1 MKNNSASTASDRL
14 DGAAPGK
21 PSAGEDAFVQ
31 RPHRTLVFL
40 SIPVLFSLV
49 AEPLTG
55 LVDTAFVARLGAEAL
70 AALGVGTISLS
81 SVFWIFNFLG
91 IGTQTEVAQ
100 AAGRREYGLA
110 ARKCALAGLVGLAA
124 GVLLIALGMQAL
136 PWAASAMGA
145 VGSVHEQAVV
155 YMRIRLL
162 GAPAV
167 LTTIAAFGALRG
179 LQDMRTPLLVAV
191 GVNALN
197 ILLDAVLIYGWG
209 PVPALG
215 IAGAAAAS
223 STSQWVGALWSC
235 TIVYRRLG
243 KPDGLRAADLASLL
257 RIGGDLFVRTGLLT
271 FFLLMATR
279 AATRIGADA
288 GAAHQAIRQVWVLAS
303 LVLDAFAVSG
313 QSLVGYF
320 IGSHNVYQAR
330 RAARVIVTWSLGAGA
345 FLAVAMVLA
354 KQPAAVLLVPPEA
367 RVFFQTAW
375 LVAAAMQP
383 VTALSFSTDGIH
395 WGTGDFRFLRNV
407 MILATGAGC
416 AGLLLIGGNGTRA
429 LVAVWAVTGLWVS
442 IRALFGMLRV
452 WPAIGRSP
460 FKKESP

>member
-1 MKNNSASTASDRL
+1 MKTAAEKPVSARREGGSGGL
-14 DGAAPGK
+14 P
-21 PSAGEDAFVQ
+21 AGEDAFVQ

-55 LVDTAFVARLGAEAL
+55 LADTAFVARLGAEAL

-100 AAGRREYGLA
+100 AAGRAEIGLA
-110 ARKCALAGLVGLAA
+110 ARKCALAVLVGLAA
-124 GVLLIALGMQAL
+124 GTLLILLGMRAL
-136 PWAASAMGA
+136 PWAAAAMGA
-145 VGSVHEQAVV
+145 SGNVHEQAVV

-197 ILLDAVLIYGWG
+197 IFLDAVLIYGWG
-209 PVPALG
+209 PVPAMG
-215 IAGAAAAS
+215 IGGAAAAS
-223 STSQWVGALWSC
+223 SASQWVGALWSGG
-235 TIVYRRLG
+235 IVYRRLG
-243 KPDGLRAADLASLL
+243 RPRGLRLSELTRLL

-320 IGSHNVYQAR
+320 IGSDNLDQAR
-330 RAARVIVTWSLGAGA
+330 RAARVIVIWSLGAGA
-345 FLAVAMVLA
+345 FLALAMVLTR
-354 KQPAAVLLVPPEA
+354 PLAATLLVPVEA
-367 RVFFQTAW
+367 RAFFRTAW

-407 MILATGAGC
+407 MILATGTGC
-416 AGLLLIGGNGTRA
+416 AGLLLIGGHGTRA
-429 LVAVWAVTGLWVS
+429 LAAVWAVTGLWAAV
-442 IRALFGMLRV
+442 RALFGILRV
-452 WPAIGRSP
+452 WPAIGKSP
-460 FKKESP
+460 FRRD

>member
-1 MKNNSASTASDRL
+1 MKTAEVKPGGQRRL
-14 DGAAPGK
+14 
-21 PSAGEDAFVQ
+21 AGSGGLPAGGDTFVQ

-40 SIPVLFSLV
+40 SLPVLFSLI

-100 AAGRREYGLA
+100 AAGRGEIGLA
-110 ARKCALAGLVGLAA
+110 ARKCALAVIMGLAA
-124 GVLLIALGMQAL
+124 GALLIGAGMKAL

-145 VGSVHEQAVV
+145 AGSVHTQAVV

-167 LTTIAAFGALRG
+167 LTTIAVFGALRG

-191 GVNALN
+191 GVNTLN
-197 ILLDAVLIYGWG
+197 IFLDAVLIYGWG
-209 PVPALG
+209 PVPAMG

-223 STSQWVGALWSC
+223 SASQWVGAVWSAA
-235 TIVYRRLG
+235 IVYRRLG
-243 KPDGLRAADLASLL
+243 RPHGIRAGDVVSLL
-257 RIGGDLFVRTGLLT
+257 KIGGDLFVRTGLLT
-271 FFLLMATR
+271 FFLLMGTR

-320 IGSHNVYQAR
+320 IGSHNLHQAR
-330 RAARVIVTWSLGAGA
+330 RAARVIVIWSLGAGGILTA
-345 FLAVAMVLA
+345 AMVLG
-354 KQPAAVLLVPPEA
+354 KQLTAVLLVPPEA
-367 RVFFQTAW
+367 RPLFQTAW

-407 MILATGAGC
+407 MILATATGC
-416 AGLLLIGGNGTRA
+416 AGLFLLDVHGSLA
-429 LVAVWAVTGLWVS
+429 LAAVWAVTGLWVS
-442 IRALFGMLRV
+442 IRALFGMLRI

-460 FKKESP
+460 FKKD

>member
-1 MKNNSASTASDRL
+1 MKTAAEKPDANGG
-14 DGAAPGK
+14 GAGPGAF
-21 PSAGEDAFVQ
+21 PAGEGAFVH

-55 LVDTAFVARLGAEAL
+55 LADTAFVAHLGAESL

-100 AAGRREYGLA
+100 ATGRGEIGLA
-110 ARKCALAGLVGLAA
+110 SRRCALAVLVGLAA
-124 GVLLIALGMQAL
+124 GSLLIMLGMRAL
-136 PWAASAMGA
+136 PWAASAMGTS
-145 VGSVHEQAVV
+145 GTVHQQAVV

-209 PVPALG
+209 PVPSMG
-215 IAGAAAAS
+215 IGGAAAAS
-223 STSQWVGALWSC
+223 SASQWVGALWSGG
-235 TIVYRRLG
+235 IVYRRLG
-243 KPDGLRAADLASLL
+243 RPRELRLAELANLL
-257 RIGGDLFVRTGLLT
+257 RIGSDLFVRTGLLT

-279 AATRIGADA
+279 TATRIGADA

-303 LVLDAFAVSG
+303 LVLDALAVSG

-320 IGSHNVYQAR
+320 VGSGNLGPAR
-330 RAARVIVTWSLGAGA
+330 RAARVIVIWSLGAGA
-345 FLAVAMVLA
+345 FLTAAMVLTR
-354 KQPAAVLLVPPEA
+354 PLAAALLVPAEA
-367 RVFFQTAW
+367 QAFFRTAW

-407 MILATGAGC
+407 MILATGTGC
-416 AGLLLIGGNGTRA
+416 AGLLLIGGHDTRA
-429 LVAVWAVTGLWVS
+429 LAAVWAVTGLWAGV
-442 IRALFGMLRV
+442 RALFGTLRV

-460 FKKESP
+460 FRGD

>member
-1 MKNNSASTASDRL
+1 MKVNSTA
-14 DGAAPGK
+14 K
-21 PSAGEDAFVQ
+21 PESGRNGGVPEEPSVGEDAFVQ

-40 SIPVLFSLV
+40 SLPVLFSLI

-55 LVDTAFVARLGAEAL
+55 LVDTAFVARLGAESL

-100 AAGRREYGLA
+100 AAGRRELGLA
-110 ARKCALAGLVGLAA
+110 SRKCTLAVIMGMAA
-124 GVLLIALGMQAL
+124 GVLLIGAGFKALQ
-136 PWAASAMGA
+136 WAASAMGA
-145 VGSVHEQAVV
+145 AGSVHTQAVA
-155 YMRIRLL
+155 YMRIRL
-162 GAPAV
+162 
-167 LTTIAAFGALRG
+167 G

-197 ILLDAVLIYGWG
+197 IFLDAVLIYGWG
-209 PVPALG
+209 PVPAMG

-223 STSQWVGALWSC
+223 SASQWVGAAWSAA
-235 TIVYRRLG
+235 IVYRRLG
-243 KPDGLRAADLASLL
+243 KPHGIRAADVVSLL
-257 RIGGDLFVRTGLLT
+257 KIGGDLFVRTGLLT
-271 FFLLMATR
+271 FFLLVATR

-320 IGSHNVYQAR
+320 IGSHNLHQAR
-330 RAARVIVTWSLGAGA
+330 RAARVIVIWSLGAGG
-345 FLAVAMVLA
+345 FLAAAMVLGERLS
-354 KQPAAVLLVPPEA
+354 AVLLVPPEA
-367 RVFFQTAW
+367 RPLFQTAW

-383 VTALSFSTDGIH
+383 VTALSFATDGIH

-416 AGLLLIGGNGTRA
+416 AGLFLMDVHSTLA
-429 LVAVWAVTGLWVS
+429 LAGVWAVTGLWVS
-442 IRALFGMLRV
+442 IRALFGMLRI

-460 FKKESP
+460 FKKG